1 MENISRVF
9 RKSSTVA
16 LSKTCIML
24 TIKWL
29 LKSDLVLL
37 FLPLLSSEKLWV
49 AIVKTLL
56 VSPTA
61 LFLTGNISHRYG
73 NFLNLRELNCTQ
85 ELCKKTNKKP
95 KTKKK
100 FIYIGH
106 CAHSRLKDNRSSLPG
121 LLIEKQYHNLGMR
134 ALVRLITLFL
144 CAVEGAPCNT
154 EEHFKENVSPQ

>member
-1 MENISRVF
+1 MENISQVF

-29 LKSDLVLL
+29 LKPDLVLL

-73 NFLNLRELNCTQ
+73 NFLNLREVNCTQ
-85 ELCKKTNKKP
+85 ELY
-95 KTKKK
+95 KKK
-100 FIYIGH
+100 QTKNQKQKYIYIGH
-106 CAHSRLKDNRSSLPG
+106 RAHSRLKDNSSSLPG

-154 EEHFKENVSPQ
+154 EEHFKENVSP

>member
-1 MENISRVF
+1 MENISQVF

-29 LKSDLVLL
+29 LKPDLVLL

-73 NFLNLRELNCTQ
+73 NFLNLREVNCTQ
-85 ELCKKTNKKP
+85 ELY
-95 KTKKK
+95 KKK
-100 FIYIGH
+100 QTKNQKQKNIYIGH
-106 CAHSRLKDNRSSLPG
+106 RAHSRLKDNSSSLPG

-154 EEHFKENVSPQ
+154 EEHFKENVSP

>member
-1 MENISRVF
+1 MENISQVF

-73 NFLNLRELNCTQ
+73 NFLNLREENCTQ
-85 ELCKKTNKKP
+85 ELCKKNKQ
-95 KTKKK
+95 KTKNKNIY
-100 FIYIGH
+100 IYIGH
-106 CAHSRLKDNRSSLPG
+106 RAHSRLKNNRSSLPG

-144 CAVEGAPCNT
+144 CAVEGALCNT

>member
-1 MENISRVF
+1 MENKSQVF

-29 LKSDLVLL
+29 LKPDLVLL

-73 NFLNLRELNCTQ
+73 NFLNLREVNCTQ
-85 ELCKKTNKKP
+85 ELY
-95 KTKKK
+95 KKK
-100 FIYIGH
+100 QTKNQKQKYIYIGH
-106 CAHSRLKDNRSSLPG
+106 RAHSRLKDNSSSLPG
-121 LLIEKQYHNLGMR
+121 LLIEKQYHNLGMH

-154 EEHFKENVSPQ
+154 EEHFKENVSP

>member
-1 MENISRVF
+1 MENISQVF

-73 NFLNLRELNCTQ
+73 YFLNLREVNCTQ
-85 ELCKKTNKKP
+85 ELCKKNKQ
-95 KTKKK
+95 KTKNKNK
-100 FIYIGH
+100 YI
-106 CAHSRLKDNRSSLPG
+106 
-121 LLIEKQYHNLGMR
+121 
-134 ALVRLITLFL
+134 
-144 CAVEGAPCNT
+144 
-154 EEHFKENVSPQ
+154 

>member
-1 MENISRVF
+1 MENISQVF
-9 RKSSTVA
+9 RKSSIVA

-73 NFLNLRELNCTQ
+73 NFLNLREVNCTQ
-85 ELCKKTNKKP
+85 ELCKKKQ
-95 KTKKK
+95 TKNQKQK
-100 FIYIGH
+100 YIYIGH
-106 CAHSRLKDNRSSLPG
+106 RAHSRLKDNRSFSPG
-121 LLIEKQYHNLGMR
+121 LLIEKQYHYLGMR

>member
-1 MENISRVF
+1 MENISQVF

-29 LKSDLVLL
+29 LKPDLVLL

-73 NFLNLRELNCTQ
+73 NFLNLREVNCTQ
-85 ELCKKTNKKP
+85 ELCKKKQ
-95 KTKKK
+95 TKNQKQK
-100 FIYIGH
+100 YIYIGH
-106 CAHSRLKDNRSSLPG
+106 RAHSRLKDNSSSLPG

-144 CAVEGAPCNT
+144 CAVEGAPSNT
-154 EEHFKENVSPQ
+154 EEHFKENVSP

>member
-16 LSKTCIML
+16 LSKKCIML

-73 NFLNLRELNCTQ
+73 NFLNLREANCTQ

-95 KTKKK
+95 KTK
-100 FIYIGH
+100 IYIYIYIYRSL
-106 CAHSRLKDNRSSLPG
+106 CSFKDLKTIVPL
-121 LLIEKQYHNLGMR
+121 Y
-134 ALVRLITLFL
+134 LV
-144 CAVEGAPCNT
+144 C
-154 EEHFKENVSPQ
+154 

>member
-16 LSKTCIML
+16 LSKKCIML

-73 NFLNLRELNCTQ
+73 NFLKLREVNCTQ

-95 KTKKK
+95 KTKKN
-100 FIYIGH
+100 IYIY
-106 CAHSRLKDNRSSLPG
+106 RS
-121 LLIEKQYHNLGMR
+121 
-134 ALVRLITLFL
+134 L
-144 CAVEGAPCNT
+144 CSFRT
-154 EEHFKENVSPQ
+154 

>member
-1 MENISRVF
+1 MENISQVF

-29 LKSDLVLL
+29 LKPDLVLL

-73 NFLNLRELNCTQ
+73 NFLNLREVNCTQ
-85 ELCKKTNKKP
+85 ELCKKKQ
-95 KTKKK
+95 TKNQKQK
-100 FIYIGH
+100 YIYIGH
-106 CAHSRLKDNRSSLPG
+106 RAHSRLKDNSSSLPG

-154 EEHFKENVSPQ
+154 EEHFKENVSP

>member
-1 MENISRVF
+1 MQKN
-9 RKSSTVA
+9 KQ
-16 LSKTCIML
+16 KT
-24 TIKWL
+24 
-29 LKSDLVLL
+29 
-37 FLPLLSSEKLWV
+37 
-49 AIVKTLL
+49 
-56 VSPTA
+56 
-61 LFLTGNISHRYG
+61 
-73 NFLNLRELNCTQ
+73 
-85 ELCKKTNKKP
+85 

>member
-1 MENISRVF
+1 MENISQVF
-9 RKSSTVA
+9 RKFSTVA

-29 LKSDLVLL
+29 LKPDLVLL

-61 LFLTGNISHRYG
+61 LFLTGNISHGYG
-73 NFLNLRELNCTQ
+73 NFLNLREVNCTQ
-85 ELCKKTNKKP
+85 EFCKKNKQN
-95 KTKKK
+95 TKNKN
-100 FIYIGH
+100 IYIGH
-106 CAHSRLKDNRSSLPG
+106 RAHSRLKDNRSSLPG

>member
-1 MENISRVF
+1 MENISQVF
-9 RKSSTVA
+9 RKFSTVA

-29 LKSDLVLL
+29 LKPDLVLL

-61 LFLTGNISHRYG
+61 LFLTGNISHGYG
-73 NFLNLRELNCTQ
+73 NFLNLREVNCTQ
-85 ELCKKTNKKP
+85 ELCKKKKQ
-95 KTKKK
+95 TKNQKQK
-100 FIYIGH
+100 YIYIGH
-106 CAHSRLKDNRSSLPG
+106 RAHSRLKDNSSSLPG

-154 EEHFKENVSPQ
+154 EEHFKENVSP

>member
-1 MENISRVF
+1 MENISQVF

-29 LKSDLVLL
+29 LKPDLVLL

-49 AIVKTLL
+49 TIVKTLL

-73 NFLNLRELNCTQ
+73 NFLNLREVNCTQ
-85 ELCKKTNKKP
+85 ELY
-95 KTKKK
+95 KKK
-100 FIYIGH
+100 QTKNQKQKNIYIGH
-106 CAHSRLKDNRSSLPG
+106 RAHSRLKDNSSSLPG

-154 EEHFKENVSPQ
+154 EEHFKENVSP

>member
-1 MENISRVF
+1 MENISQVF
-9 RKSSTVA
+9 RKFSTVA

-29 LKSDLVLL
+29 LKPDLVLL

-73 NFLNLRELNCTQ
+73 NFLNLGEVNCTQ
-85 ELCKKTNKKP
+85 ELCKKQ
-95 KTKKK
+95 TKNQKQK
-100 FIYIGH
+100 NIYIGR

-121 LLIEKQYHNLGMR
+121 LLIEKQYHNLGIR

-154 EEHFKENVSPQ
+154 EEHFKENVSP